1 MNKSQI
7 LKLFEF
13 YTKTITFKFGDL
25 FYKQIN
31 GVAMGSTLASALAEV
46 FLTQIE
52 NDFINNPSNL
62 LKILFYYRFLDDIF
76 VILPEDEDENEILK
90 NSILFIKN

>member
-1 MNKSQI
+1 
-7 LKLFEF
+7 
-13 YTKTITFKFGDL
+13 
-25 FYKQIN
+25 
-31 GVAMGSTLASALAEV
+31 MGSTLASALAEV